1 MKNTVI
7 EGVEAH
13 VFEEKKKLRS
23 SLNPATQLMAR
34 DADFVEHRPSVPSEV
49 ARALTGDAR

>member
-1 MKNTVI
+1 MNTVI

>member
-1 MKNTVI
+1 MSLKK
-7 EGVEAH
+7 
-13 VFEEKKKLRS
+13 KKKLRS